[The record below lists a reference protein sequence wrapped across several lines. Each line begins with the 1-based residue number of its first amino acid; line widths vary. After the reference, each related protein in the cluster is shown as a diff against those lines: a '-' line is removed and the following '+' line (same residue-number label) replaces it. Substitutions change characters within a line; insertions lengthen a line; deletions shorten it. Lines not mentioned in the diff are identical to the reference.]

1 MKRTGTQP
9 LKLFGYVRVSTKGQV
24 KAPGGV
30 KAQEEQIK
38 KWCQLQGHKLLKFH
52 SDPGISSID
61 KRPGFE
67 KLLSELKAK
76 KADGVVVTKLD
87 RFGRS
92 VQDLVI
98 HINQLESQG
107 QHFVSVGDS
116 IDTSTANGRLM
127 FHILAAFAEFE
138 REVIRERMRA
148 GRARAE
154 KMGKLTHRPRKLLTD
169 PKQLEEMRK
178 LYGEKKVSAAALAR
192 IYNVSRP
199 TMYKRL
205 RELGLV

>member
-1 MKRTGTQP
+1 MKRTGAKP

-30 KAQEEQIK
+30 KAQEEQIR
-38 KWCQLQGHKLLKFH
+38 KWCELQGHKLLKIH
-52 SDPGISSID
+52 GDPGISSID

-67 KLLSELKAK
+67 RMMRELEEK
-76 KADGVVVTKLD
+76 KAEGVVVTKLD

-92 VQDLVI
+92 VQDLVL
-98 HINQLESQG
+98 HISRLESQG
-107 QHFVSVGDS
+107 QHFISIGDS

-138 REVIRERMRA
+138 REIIRERMKA
-148 GRARAE
+148 GRVRAE

-169 PKQLEEMRK
+169 PKQLEEIRK
-178 LYGEKKVSAAALAR
+178 LHFEKKVSAASLAR
-192 IYNVSRP
+192 IYGVSRP
-199 TMYKRL
+199 TMNKRL
-205 RELGLV
+205 KELGAV

>member
-1 MKRTGTQP
+1 MKRTGTQS

-24 KAPGGV
+24 KAPGGI
-30 KAQEEQIK
+30 KAQEEQIT
-38 KWCQLQGHKLLKFH
+38 KWCELQGHKLLKIH

-67 KLLSELKAK
+67 KMMKELELK

-92 VQDLVI
+92 VQDLVLQ
-98 HINQLESQG
+98 INNLQAHG
-107 QHFVSVGDS
+107 QHFVSVGDN
-116 IDTSTANGRLM
+116 IDTSTPNGRLL

-138 REVIRERMRA
+138 RDIIGERMKA

-169 PKQLEEMRK
+169 PKQLEEIKK
-178 LYGEKKVSAAALAR
+178 LHFEKKVSAASLAR
-192 IYNVSRP
+192 IYGVSRP
-199 TMYKRL
+199 TMDKRL
-205 RELGLV
+205 KEMDAI

>member
-1 MKRTGTQP
+1 MKRTHAQP

-24 KAPGGV
+24 KTPGGI

-38 KWCQLQGHKLLKFH
+38 KWCEVHGHKLLKIH

-67 KLLSELKAK
+67 KMMKELEVK
-76 KADGVVVTKLD
+76 KAEGVVVTKLD

-92 VQDLVI
+92 VQDLVL
-98 HINQLESQG
+98 HISQLQSEE
-107 QHFVSVGDS
+107 QHFISIGDS
-116 IDTSTANGRLM
+116 LDTSTANGRLL

-138 REVIRERMRA
+138 RDIIRERMKA

-169 PKQLEEMRK
+169 PKQLEEIRK
-178 LYGEKKVSAAALAR
+178 LHFEKKVSAASLAR
-192 IYNVSRP
+192 VYGVSRP
-199 TMYKRL
+199 TMDKRL
-205 RELGLV
+205 KEMEPV